1 MPLPRSVGP
10 ISRIGSKNMSEQ
22 DFRDKTAIAGIG
34 YSRSVENPGG
44 FSKKSGVDVLTLA
57 VRAARSACAD
67 AGLDPREVDGAV
79 MYQMFDDSVRTGLVL
94 SALGSRKVGYASNL
108 VGGGNYAS
116 FAVIQAA
123 QAVYHGIANY
133 VLVYRALNG
142 RSGIRIGHWGASAGG
157 GLPRVGGE
165 SQFSS
170 IYGLA
175 GAASNHGFEARRY
188 MDLYGV
194 TSLDLAHFAVNS
206 RSNAIKNPRAM
217 MRTPLTIEDH
227 QQSRI
232 ISDPYHLFDCCQE
245 TDVACAMIVTSAER
259 ARALKKRPVLIS
271 AGIGGGVSPVPNI
284 EDTNLIN
291 IGPRLLAAAGVELS
305 DIDVFEGY
313 DAFTDMPMR
322 MIEDMGWCKRGE
334 AKDFIKDGRIGLDGD
349 LPSQTHGGLINEGYC
364 HGFNNVLE
372 AVQQLRGDAEDLCP
386 NWHLG
391 EHTYDRKLCRQVRDA
406 EIALNVSVLGSSAI
420 ILKRD

>member
-1 MPLPRSVGP
+1 
-10 ISRIGSKNMSEQ
+10 MSER

-34 YSRSVENPGG
+34 YSRSPAHPGA
-44 FSKKSGVDVLTLA
+44 FSKNSGVDVLTLA
-57 VRAARSACAD
+57 TRAARAACAD
-67 AGLDPREVDGAV
+67 AGLDPKEIDGAV
-79 MYQMFDDSVRTGLVL
+79 MYQMFDDSVRTGLVHE
-94 SALGSRKVGYASNL
+94 ALGCRNVNYASNL
-108 VGGGNYAS
+108 VGGGNYSS
-116 FAVIQAA
+116 FAVFQAA
-123 QAVYHGIANY
+123 QAVYHGICNY

-142 RSGIRIGHWGASAGG
+142 RSGVRIGHWGAGAGG
-157 GLPRVGGE
+157 GSNRVGGE

-175 GAASNHGFEARRY
+175 GAASNYGFEARRY

-206 RSNAIKNPRAM
+206 RSNAVKNPRAM
-217 MRTPLTIEDH
+217 MRTPMTVEDH
-227 QQSRI
+227 QNSRMI
-232 ISDPYHLFDCCQE
+232 ADPYHLLDCCQE
-245 TDVACAMIVTSAER
+245 TDVACALIVTSTER

-271 AGIGGGVSPVPNI
+271 AGIGGGLGPIPNI

-291 IGPRLLAAAGVELS
+291 IGPRLLQAADVELG

-334 AKDFIKDGRIGLDGD
+334 ARDFIKGGRISLDGE
-349 LPSQTHGGLINEGYC
+349 LPTQTHGGLINEGYC

-386 NWHLG
+386 HWQQG
-391 EHTYDRKLCRQVRDA
+391 EHTYDRTLCRQVRGA
-406 EIALNVSVLGSSAI
+406 EVALNVSVLGSSAI
-420 ILKRD
+420 ILKRG